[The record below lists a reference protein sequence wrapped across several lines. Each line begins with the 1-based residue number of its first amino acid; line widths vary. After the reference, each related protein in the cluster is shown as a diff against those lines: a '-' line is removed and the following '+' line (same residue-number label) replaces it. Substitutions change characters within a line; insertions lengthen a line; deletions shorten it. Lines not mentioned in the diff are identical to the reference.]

1 MPFEVLSQQ
10 DGKSLSIGWADDDSP
25 LYGDYEIQAELKDE
39 SQLCFARLSS
49 SFATEQ
55 ITLDEY
61 LDGVLGHLKKS
72 MPAKHTFDA
81 ALDESQAEHYVTA
94 LLACDI
100 FAGSVKALMWSKD
113 FVPLE
118 DTEWQCL
125 RNLAALAWEYDDTDE
140 FQSKAREQKLNASN
154 LPPEAS
160 DLLLVICYCM
170 RHVKLFEFLIGSL
183 PAPDRSSFDHFSGT
197 EVKSR
202 ISSDSKGYQH
212 SPKGPQNVAIEA
224 QLMTLLLKSNRLH
237 DPIKHELTRSL
248 QSLGQDAVSEKS
260 SLDTWS
266 LNYSSPVLH
275 EFHHALASRDLVPS
289 LSKIGDFLEN
299 CPGLDV
305 AERFF
310 TNFTG
315 DMISNSP
322 TFYRSHSGSLL
333 VPIVETRKID
343 DRLRVDI
350 MRLALKEIKGL
361 DVDAHIDRPWLA
373 DLRSFGRPDQPED
386 MFNPLMAAAWRGD
399 KEMAQVLIDH
409 GADVGYKDILSRHYA
424 GGVARKNG
432 QDGFAD
438 WFDDLC
444 KAKGIVE
451 LL

>member
-1 MPFEVLSQQ
+1 MPFELLPQQ
-10 DGKSLSIGWADDDSP
+10 DGKGLRIRWADDDSP
-25 LYGDYEIQAELKDE
+25 LYGDYEIQNELKDE

-72 MPAKHTFDA
+72 TPAKHTFDA
-81 ALDESQAEHYVTA
+81 PLEESQAEHYVTA

-100 FAGSVKALMWSKD
+100 FAGSVKALIWSKD

-125 RNLAALAWEYDDTDE
+125 RNLAALAWTCDDRDD

-160 DLLLVICYCM
+160 DLLLVICYCL

-197 EVKSR
+197 EVESR
-202 ISSDSKGYQH
+202 ISSDSKSYQH

-237 DPIKHELTRSL
+237 DPIRDELARPL
-248 QSLGQDAVSEKS
+248 QFLGQDAVSQKS
-260 SLDTWS
+260 SLDSWS

-275 EFHHALASRDLVPS
+275 EFHHALASRNLVPS
-289 LSKIGDFLEN
+289 LSEIGDFLEN
-299 CPGLDV
+299 CPSIDV
-305 AERFF
+305 VERFF
-310 TNFTG
+310 ANFTG
-315 DMISNSP
+315 DKISNSP
-322 TFYRSHSGSLL
+322 RFYPSHSGSLL
-333 VPIVETRKID
+333 VPIVETRKIED
-343 DRLRVDI
+343 KLRVDI
-350 MRLALKEIKGL
+350 MRLVLKEIKGL
-361 DVDAHIDRPWLA
+361 DINVHIDRPWLA

-386 MFNPLMAAAWRGD
+386 MFNALMAAAWRGD
-399 KEMAQVLIDH
+399 KEMAQVLIDN
-409 GADVGYKDILSRHYA
+409 GADIGYKDILSSHHA

-432 QDGFAD
+432 RDDLAN
-438 WFDDLC
+438 WFDDQL
-444 KAKGIVE
+444 KAKSIV
-451 LL
+451 